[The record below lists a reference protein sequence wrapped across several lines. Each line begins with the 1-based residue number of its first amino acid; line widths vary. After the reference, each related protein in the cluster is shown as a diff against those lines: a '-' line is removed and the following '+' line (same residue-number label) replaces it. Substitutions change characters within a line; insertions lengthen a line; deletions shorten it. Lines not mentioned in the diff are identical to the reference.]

1 MAHGK
6 PLFIDITWHPAG
18 DPTGDRETSSIT
30 IASTALNFCGLDTM
44 LHMTCVGA
52 TQESVISA
60 LKKAKKLG
68 IRNILAL
75 RGGKLCY
82 LGKDKNSI
90 FHHALSKISPV
101 TKPNLKFVHE
111 ALIWPKTLY

>member
-1 MAHGK
+1 MCRIYRQFVCIRIFYFRFTISDNVPNSPLLGMAQGK

-52 TQESVISA
+52 TQESVVSA
-60 LKKAKKLG
+60 LKKAKRLG

-75 RGGKLCY
+75 RGGKW
-82 LGKDKNSI
+82 N
-90 FHHALSKISPV
+90 V
-101 TKPNLKFVHE
+101 
-111 ALIWPKTLY
+111 

>member
-1 MAHGK
+1 MAQGK

-18 DPTGDRETSSIT
+18 DPTGDRETSSVT

-52 TQESVISA
+52 TQDSLLAA
-60 LKKAKKLG
+60 LRKAKRLG

-75 RGGKLCY
+75 RGGTWAIRY
-82 LGKDKNSI
+82 S
-90 FHHALSKISPV
+90 SSQ
-101 TKPNLKFVHE
+101 
-111 ALIWPKTLY
+111 